1 MLVGE
6 TFSSKSSSLEILR
19 QFNKNVEILKI
30 NPKSVNI
37 TNLYGFTDPIS
48 SEWTDGLLTVLYK
61 QLALI

>member
-6 TFSSKSSSLEILR
+6 TFSSKSSTLR
-19 QFNKNVEILKI
+19 ILKEYHQKVELITI

-37 TNLYGFTDPIS
+37 TNLYGYADLIS

-61 QLALI
+61 FLA